1 VAFTFALLKPEAV
14 DQGLVGEI
22 IGRLERA
29 GLRLVALRMLTA
41 TRQMAE
47 EHYGE
52 EIERKYGR
60 QVREWLLD
68 YVCDG
73 MVVPMVLGGEDA
85 VAVVR
90 ATAGASPIPAECGPG
105 TIRGDLSDDTRE
117 LATAQQRAL
126 RNLIHT
132 ADSPESAVREMRLWF
147 DADALAR
154 LAPGAPPP

>member
-29 GLRLVALRMLTA
+29 GLRLAALRMLTA

-60 QVREWLLD
+60 QVREWLLA

-73 MVVPMVLGGEDA
+73 MVVPMVLVGDDA
-85 VAVVR
+85 VATAR
-90 ATAGASPIPAECGPG
+90 ATAGASPIPAECAPG
-105 TIRGDLSDDTRE
+105 TIRRDLSDDTRE
-117 LATAQQRAL
+117 LATAEQRAL

-132 ADSPESAVREMRLWF
+132 ADSPESAAREMCLWF
-147 DADALAR
+147 DADALAG
-154 LAPGAPPP
+154 LAPEGTPD